1 MKAEFRRRL
10 MPATLA
16 LSRAA
21 TAVPSWLTGLLG
33 REKPALTPEQAGRLA
48 AWQAL
53 PPADPYRPLAESRYV
68 VVDVES
74 SGLNVVKDRLIA
86 IGAIAVNRGR
96 IELTDSMEIVLQ
108 QEKVSGKDNILIHG
122 ITGEA
127 QREGVPPVDALL
139 AFLDYVG
146 KDPLIAFHVAFDN
159 TMISKTIRRYLGCKF
174 EHDWADLAH
183 ISPSLYPELSY
194 KRRSLDQW
202 TEEFGI
208 GNFARHSALADALST
223 AELMLALRPRMHKQ
237 KIDSFRRM
245 RDTYLAHRRATSPL
259 SGM

>member
-1 MKAEFRRRL
+1 MKTKFRRRL

-16 LSRAA
+16 LSREAA
-21 TAVPSWLTGLLG
+21 AAANWLARLLG
-33 REKPALTPEQAGRLA
+33 RATPVFTPEQAERLA
-48 AWQAL
+48 AWQAR
-53 PPADPYRPLAESRYV
+53 PPADPYQTFAESRYV

-74 SGLNVVKDRLIA
+74 SGLNVDKDRLIA
-86 IGAIAVNRGR
+86 IGAIAVSKGR
-96 IELTDSMEIVLQ
+96 IDLTDSLEIVLQ
-108 QEKVSGKDNILIHG
+108 QEKVSDKDNILIHG

-139 AFLDYVG
+139 TFLDYVG

-159 TMISKTIRRYLGCKF
+159 TMISKTIRKYLGFKF
-174 EHDWADLAH
+174 EHGWADLAH
-183 ISPSLYPELSY
+183 IAPSLYPELAY

-202 TEEFGI
+202 MEEFGI

-237 KIDSFRRM
+237 KIDSFRVL